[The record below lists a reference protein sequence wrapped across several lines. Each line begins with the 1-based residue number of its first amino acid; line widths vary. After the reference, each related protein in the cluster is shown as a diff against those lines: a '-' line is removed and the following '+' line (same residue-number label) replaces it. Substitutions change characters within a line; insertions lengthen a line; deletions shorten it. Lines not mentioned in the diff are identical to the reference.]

1 MPSLIKSTKHLNG
14 LCLLRLQTILLL
26 ISMASSTFAQKKIP
40 PPSPVQFQNGNLR
53 YAPDALGNR
62 VIDFSFAGYK
72 ASELEIGS
80 PQVKFL
86 LSPVKQDDASSI
98 QAAIDA
104 VSNLPLDK
112 NGFRGT
118 VLLQA
123 GTYHLK
129 KSIRVHSSGVVLA
142 GSNGT
147 VLVGEGIDREPL
159 INIKGVNN
167 KLSAAETMIMDA
179 YVGVGSTQFTIKQTE
194 GFSVGDEV
202 TIRRPSTLA
211 WIKLLGADHFGGG
224 VTATGWKPG
233 ERDIFFER
241 KITAIDGNKI
251 TIDHALTTAID
262 SSFGGAF
269 ISKYAWKGRINNA
282 GVENLTMVSAYAAG
296 NPKDE
301 DHCWNAINME
311 NMEDGWVRRINF
323 KHFAGAAVAV
333 QSTARRITVEDCI
346 SKEPVAEIGGQRR
359 YSFTTAGQQTLF
371 QRCYAENGYHDFS
384 VGFCAPGPNAFVQ
397 CHSSLPY
404 SFSGTIDSWASG
416 VLFDNVTVDGN
427 ALRMGDRG
435 QDGNGAGWSAANSVF
450 WQCAAAR
457 IDCYAP
463 PGANNHA
470 FGNWAQFAGN
480 GYWESSNEHINPRS
494 LFYAQLSMRLGKDI
508 SKRAMLL
515 PKESEASSSPS
526 VEAAAMLTQQ
536 ASKAPLQ
543 LIAWIDSIKQIKPLV
558 YDQRQAIQF
567 VYKPVKEQE
576 QMSSKIQITNGW
588 LNNNGQL
595 IIGGRME
602 VPWWNGGVS
611 PQDLVKAKPHI
622 TRYVPG
628 RYGKGLTDYLEE
640 VVAEMKQSNT
650 AVLDHN
656 YGLWYDRRRDDHER
670 IRRMDGEVWPPFYEL
685 PFARTGK
692 GLSWDGLSKYDLAQ
706 YNKWYW
712 DRLAQFATMASKQS
726 LLLIHQNYFQHN
738 IIEAGAHYA
747 DFPWR
752 TANNI
757 NNTGFPEP
765 VPYAG
770 DKRIFMDEQFYDVSN
785 EARKQLHLSYINK
798 CLDNFKLNRNVIQS
812 IGAEYTGPLHF
823 VNFWID
829 AIDAWTKKNRYNP
842 LVSLSTTKDV
852 QDSVLKNGQRV
863 ANVDIIDIRY
873 WHYQQDG
880 KAYAP
885 KGGQHL
891 APRQHARLLKPV
903 RSSFEQ
909 VYRAVNEYRMAHDK
923 SVIYSADGYPQFGWA
938 VLIAG
943 GSLPVLPKETDTS
956 FLKAVVNTIPV
967 KEKKM
972 LAGIKDLILY
982 AEGQHE
988 LELDLTGFKS
998 PCNIQSIDPRTGK
1011 VVSTVNGI
1019 EGGIKKQFKPTTWPA
1034 IIWVSSK

>member
-1 MPSLIKSTKHLNG
+1 MR
-14 LCLLRLQTILLL
+14 LLTIVLM
-26 ISMASSTFAQKKIP
+26 ISMASSIVAQKKLP
-40 PPSPVQFQNGNLR
+40 PPSPVQFQNGSLK
-53 YAPDALGNR
+53 YTPDAMGNR
-62 VIDFSFAGYK
+62 IVDFSYAGYK
-72 ASELEIGS
+72 ASAAGITS
-80 PQVKFL
+80 PQIKFL
-86 LSPVKQDDASSI
+86 LSPGKQDDAAYI
-98 QAAIDA
+98 QAAVDA
-104 VSNLPLDK
+104 VSLLPLDK

-118 VLLQA
+118 VFLQS

-129 KSIRVHSSGVVLA
+129 KSIRIHSSGIVLA
-142 GSNGT
+142 GSKGT
-147 VLVGEGIDREPL
+147 LLVGEGIDREPL
-159 INIKGVNN
+159 INIKGNYN
-167 KLSAAETMIMDA
+167 KQSVTEIKVLDP
-179 YVGVGSTQFTIKQTE
+179 YVGVGLTQFTLQQAE

-241 KITAIDGNKI
+241 KITAINENII

-262 SSFGGAF
+262 SSYGGAF
-269 ISKYAWKGRINNA
+269 ISKYSWKGRISNC
-282 GVENLTMVSAYAAG
+282 GVENLTMVSAYASG

-359 YSFTTAGQQTLF
+359 YSFTTSGQQTLF

-427 ALRMGDRG
+427 ALRMGDHG
-435 QDGNGAGWSAANSVF
+435 LDGNGAGWSAANSVF
-450 WQCAAAR
+450 WQSAAAR

-494 LFYAQLSMRLGKDI
+494 LFYAQLSMRLGRDI
-508 SKRAMLL
+508 AYRAMLL

-526 VEAAAMLTQQ
+526 VEVAAMLTRQ
-536 ASKAPLQ
+536 AVQPPLQ
-543 LIAWIDSIKQIKPLV
+543 LIDWIDSIKKMEPLV
-558 YDQRQAIQF
+558 YEKGQAIPF
-567 VYKPVKEQE
+567 VYKPSKSADQF
-576 QMSSKIQITNGW
+576 SSNIRITNGW
-588 LNNNGQL
+588 LNDNGQL

-611 PQDLVKAKPHI
+611 PKDLISAKPHV

-628 RYGKGLTDYLEE
+628 RYGRGLTDVLEE
-640 VVAEMKQSNT
+640 VVAEMKQSNA

-670 IRRMDGEVWPPFYEL
+670 VRRMDGEVWPPFYEL

-692 GLSWDGLSKYDLAQ
+692 GLAWDGLSKYDLTQ

-712 DRLAQFATMASKQS
+712 DRLSQFAKLADQQS

-770 DKRIFMDEQFYDVSN
+770 DKRLFMDEQFYDISN
-785 EARKQLHLSYINK
+785 EARKQLHLAYINK
-798 CLDNFKLNRNVIQS
+798 CLDQFKFNKNVIQS
-812 IGAEYTGPLHF
+812 IGAEYTGPLQF
-823 VNFWID
+823 VNFWVD
-829 AIDAWTKKNRYNP
+829 AIEAWTKKNKYNP
-842 LVSLSTTKDV
+842 LVSLGTTKDV
-852 QDSVLKNGQRV
+852 QDAVLKNAQRS

-880 KAYAP
+880 KTYAP
-885 KGGQHL
+885 QGGQHL

-903 RSSFEQ
+903 RSSFDQ
-909 VYRAVNEYRMAHDK
+909 VYRAVNEYRTAFGK
-923 SVIYSADGYPQFGWA
+923 TVIYSGDSYPQFGWA
-938 VLIAG
+938 ILIAG

-972 LAGIKDLILY
+972 LVGIKDLILY
-982 AEGQHE
+982 AEQQNE
-988 LELDLTGFKS
+988 LELDLTGFSS
-998 PCNIQSIDPRTGK
+998 PFIIRCMDPRTGK
-1011 VVSTVNGI
+1011 IVSTVDGI
-1019 EGGIKKQFKPTTWPA
+1019 QGGIKKQFKPTTSPA

>member
-1 MPSLIKSTKHLNG
+1 MPKLIKRTKHLSG
-14 LCLLRLQTILLL
+14 LCLLRVQTILLL
-26 ISMASSTFAQKKIP
+26 ISMASSSVAQKKLP
-40 PPSPVQFQNGNLR
+40 PPSPVQWKNGILQ
-53 YAPDALGNR
+53 YTPDAMGNR
-62 VIDFSFAGYK
+62 IVDFSYAGYK
-72 ASELEIGS
+72 ASAEDIKS
-80 PQVKFL
+80 PEVKIL
-86 LSPVKQDDASSI
+86 LSPSKPNDAEYI

-104 VSNLPLDK
+104 VSKMPLDK

-118 VLLQA
+118 ILLQA
-123 GTYHLK
+123 GNYHLT
-129 KSIRVHSSGVVLA
+129 KSIRIHSSGIVLA
-142 GSNGT
+142 GSKGT
-147 VLVGEGIDREPL
+147 VLVGEGFDREPL
-159 INIKGVNN
+159 INIKGHND
-167 KLSAAETMIMDA
+167 KQSAAETKVLDA
-179 YVGVGSTQFTIKQTE
+179 YVGVGTTQFTIQQAE

-241 KITAIDGNKI
+241 KITAINGNSI

-262 SSFGGAF
+262 SSYGGAF
-269 ISKYAWKGRINNA
+269 ISKYEWKGRIKNI
-282 GVENLTMVSAYAAG
+282 GIENLTMVSAYAPG

-311 NMEDGWVRRINF
+311 NMEDGWVRRIHF
-323 KHFAGAAVAV
+323 KHFAGSVVAV

-346 SKEPVAEIGGQRR
+346 SEEPVAEIGGQRR
-359 YSFTTAGQQTLF
+359 YSFTTSGQQTLF
-371 QRCYAENGYHDFS
+371 QRCYAANGYHDFS

-397 CHSSLPY
+397 CHSSLPF

-416 VLFDNVTVDGN
+416 VLFDNVMVDGN

-435 QDGNGAGWSAANSVF
+435 LDGNGAGWSAANSVF

-494 LFYAQLSMRLGKDI
+494 LFYAQLSMRLGKDMTD
-508 SKRAMLL
+508 RALLL
-515 PKESEASSSPS
+515 PKESDASSSPS
-526 VEAAAMLTQQ
+526 VDVAAMLTRQ
-536 ASKAPLQ
+536 AIQPPLQ
-543 LIAWIDSIKQIKPLV
+543 LMAWIDSIKKMNPLV
-558 YDQRQAIQF
+558 YEKGRAIQF
-567 VYKPVKEQE
+567 VYKPSKSPEQ
-576 QMSSKIQITNGW
+576 SSSNIRIINGW
-588 LNNNGQL
+588 LNDNGQL

-611 PQDLVKAKPHI
+611 PKDLINAKPHI

-628 RYGKGLTDYLEE
+628 RYGRGLTDVLED
-640 VVAEMKQSNT
+640 VVAEMKASNA
-650 AVLDHN
+650 AVLEHN

-685 PFARTGK
+685 PFARSGK
-692 GLSWDGLSKYDLAQ
+692 GLAWDGLSKYDLTQ

-712 DRLAQFATMASKQS
+712 ERLSQFARLADQQS

-770 DKRIFMDEQFYDVSN
+770 DKRLFMDEQFYDIANAS
-785 EARKQLHLSYINK
+785 RKQLHLSYINK
-798 CLDNFKLNRNVIQS
+798 CLDQFKYNKNVIQS

-823 VNFWID
+823 VNFWMD
-829 AIDAWTKKNRYNP
+829 AIEAWTKKNRSNP
-842 LVSLSTTKDV
+842 LVLLGTTKDV
-852 QDSVLKNGQRV
+852 QDAVLKNTQRA

-880 KAYAP
+880 KTYAP
-885 KGGQHL
+885 QGGQHL

-903 RSSFEQ
+903 RSSFDQ
-909 VYRAVNEYRMAHDK
+909 VYRAVNEYRTAFDK
-923 SVIYSADGYPQFGWA
+923 SVIYSGDSYPQFGWA
-938 VLIAG
+938 VLMAG
-943 GSLPVLPKETDTS
+943 GSLPVLPKETDTD

-972 LAGIKDLILY
+972 LVGIKDLIFY
-982 AEGQHE
+982 AEQQNE
-988 LELDLTGFKS
+988 VELDLTGFAS
-998 PCNIQSIDPRTGK
+998 PCVIRCLDPRTGK
-1011 VVSTVNGI
+1011 VVLTLDGI
-1019 EGGIKKQFKPTTWPA
+1019 QGGIKKQFKPTSWPA
-1034 IIWVSSK
+1034 VIWVSSK